1 MFYLFLYVFQIPGL
15 PPEEEGDSSKY
26 TMLNLMHMKALIW
39 KNFLWMWR
47 NVG

>member
-1 MFYLFLYVFQIPGL
+1 L
-15 PPEEEGDSSKY
+15 PPEEKGSSKH
-26 TMLNLMHMKALIW
+26 TINPMHMKALIW